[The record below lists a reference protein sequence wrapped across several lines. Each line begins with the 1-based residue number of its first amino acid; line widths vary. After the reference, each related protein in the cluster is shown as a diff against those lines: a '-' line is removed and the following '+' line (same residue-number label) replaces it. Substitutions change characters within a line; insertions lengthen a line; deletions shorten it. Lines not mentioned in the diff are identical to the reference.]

1 MKYGVRLNTEP
12 THVVRI
18 TPVIVM
24 VNNSMVYLPPQV
36 ILNQHHFVFGPA
48 NWSTTQ
54 LITAHSVP
62 NNVDHDDIE
71 FKIEHTI
78 TSDDAVF
85 VKKAT
90 QLPLQQ
96 CLRLR
101 TTMLPALI

>member
-1 MKYGVRLNTEP
+1 MKHGVRLNTEP

-36 ILNQHHFVFGPA
+36 ILNQHDLVFGPS

-54 LITAHSVP
+54 LITTLP
-62 NNVDHDDIE
+62 NHVDHDDIE

-78 TSDDAVF
+78 TSDDTVF
-85 VKKAT
+85 VEKAT
-90 QLPLQQ
+90 QLPCKQ
-96 CLRLR
+96 CLRFR
-101 TTMLPALI
+101 TMMLPALI